1 LLEDDTLVG
10 DTRLKNDTAGYLA
23 YPLRSLYEARP
34 YLPDF
39 FGRAISLSSGKPM
52 GHEALFGIHRVSA
65 EDNDMLREALRR
77 RCLDTWM
84 FLATMSDEE
93 RRANTVDNRDLEADE
108 VKSLFRL
115 LDRTRKSLL

>member
-1 LLEDDTLVG
+1 
-10 DTRLKNDTAGYLA
+10 
-23 YPLRSLYEARP
+23 
-34 YLPDF
+34 
-39 FGRAISLSSGKPM
+39 M
-52 GHEALFGIHRVSA
+52 GHEALFGIHRVNA